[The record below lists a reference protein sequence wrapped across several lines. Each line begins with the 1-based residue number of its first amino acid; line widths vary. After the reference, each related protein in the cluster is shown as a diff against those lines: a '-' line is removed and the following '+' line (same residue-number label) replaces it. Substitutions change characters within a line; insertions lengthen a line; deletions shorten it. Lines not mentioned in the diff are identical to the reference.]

1 VSPDLDDTVA
11 RPPRPRDRVVELG
24 PDLDD
29 TVTVQRPVTAPVR
42 TAPPTAVAVPIPA
55 PVPVYLP
62 GPPAHPPQLVEPEL
76 VEPQRYALPTGGSEI
91 PDLSGNVWSQPL
103 PEKPR
108 PFRIMLDDGTIVP
121 LDEPVYVGR
130 RPSVPRI
137 HPGGVPLL
145 VTLNSPLR
153 EVSSTHL
160 VLTTVGGAVVA
171 SDLKSTNGSIVRVPG
186 AAPHTLLGGESVVVT
201 PGTII
206 ELGDGNSIEVLGQ
219 DDATPD

>member
-1 VSPDLDDTVA
+1 MSPDLDDTVA
-11 RPPRPRDRVVELG
+11 RPPRARHRVVELG

-29 TVTVQRPVTAPVR
+29 TVTVQRPVTAPIPM
-42 TAPPTAVAVPIPA
+42 APAAVAVPT
-55 PVPVYLP
+55 PVPVP
-62 GPPAHPPQLVEPEL
+62 VAVPVSVGPADPPQLVEPHRNVTTTEGSDISEL
-76 VEPQRYALPTGGSEI
+76 A
-91 PDLSGNVWSQPL
+91 GNVWSQPL

-108 PFRIMLDDGTIVP
+108 PFRISLDDGTIVP
-121 LDEPVYVGR
+121 LDQPVYLGR

-145 VTLNSPLR
+145 VTLSSPLR

-171 SDLKSTNGSIVRVPG
+171 SDVKSTNGSIVRAPG

-219 DDATPD
+219 DDSTPG